1 MPSAFETSLADT
13 SRRLVNASEFV
24 VSNMAQSQAI
34 ENQTLWEIQT
44 EVVWTLMSALMR
56 GIYNLEGA
64 GRETRDAIQD
74 DLMPILVNDMLD
86 SAFDWPPDSEKV
98 RAAEYQGLLIWFDRS
113 ESDNRAAVRFMS
125 SQADFFQMMFDGRIP
140 EDSLVG
146 KLCRRVARATGEEG
160 NSELIQAL
168 FLQAAEAHVKADI
181 PALTLALV
189 EAQKAS

>member
-1 MPSAFETSLADT
+1 MPTAFETSLADT
-13 SRRLVNASEFV
+13 SRRLIDASEVV

-34 ENQTLWEIQT
+34 ENETLWEIQT
-44 EVVWTLMSALMR
+44 EVVWTLLSALMR
-56 GIYNLEGA
+56 GIYNLDGA
-64 GRETRDAIQD
+64 GRTARDAIQD
-74 DLMPILVNDMLD
+74 ELMPILVNDMLD
-86 SAFDWPPDSEKV
+86 SGFDWPPNSEDL
-98 RAAEYQGLLIWFDRS
+98 RAAQYQSLLVWFDQS

-125 SQADFFQMMFDGRIP
+125 NQASFFQMMFDGSIP

-181 PALTLALV
+181 SALTVALV
-189 EAQKAS
+189 EAQKAG